1 MLNRKEI
8 EKYGPVGFHLAQKEK
23 DYVQHWIL
31 SFFSRKGLNAVFKGG
46 TCLQK
51 AFGLPRYS
59 EDLDFTAED
68 ETEPDFEAISAFLS
82 SAGFSGLVWKREE
95 GRVSVSAKLRFQG
108 PLYNGKSISE
118 GVVLLEF
125 SRREKVLLKPQPV
138 LIMPPYQ
145 DILPYQLKV
154 MAKEEIAAEKVR
166 ALLSRK
172 SARDL
177 FDLYFLLHQK
187 TKLDRALVDEKLHYY
202 KLQFEFGQLEKKV
215 GRIEEIWK
223 TEISELT
230 PALLPYET
238 VAKVVLAEAKK
249 QLAAPKRS

>member
-1 MLNRKEI
+1 MLDRKEI
-8 EKYGPVGFHLAQKEK
+8 EKYGPAGFHLAQKEK
-23 DYVQHWIL
+23 DYVQHWVL
-31 SFFSRKGLNAVFKGG
+31 SFFSRTGLSAVFKGG

-51 AFGLPRYS
+51 AYGLPRYS
-59 EDLDFTAED
+59 EDLDFTADGEI
-68 ETEPDFEAISAFLS
+68 EPDFGAISSFLS
-82 SAGFSGLVWKREE
+82 SAGFSGLAWKRKES
-95 GRVSVSAKLRFQG
+95 RVSVSAKLRFQG
-108 PLYNGKSISE
+108 PLYNGKSVSE
-118 GVVLLEF
+118 GAVLLEF

-145 DILPYQLKV
+145 DILPYQLRV

-177 FDLYFLLHQK
+177 FDLYFLVHQK
-187 TKLDRALVDEKLHYY
+187 TGLDRALVDEKLRYY
-202 KLQFEFGQLEKKV
+202 GVTFEFAQLEKKV

-223 TEISELT
+223 TEMSELT

-238 VAKVVLAEAKK
+238 VAKAVLAEAKK